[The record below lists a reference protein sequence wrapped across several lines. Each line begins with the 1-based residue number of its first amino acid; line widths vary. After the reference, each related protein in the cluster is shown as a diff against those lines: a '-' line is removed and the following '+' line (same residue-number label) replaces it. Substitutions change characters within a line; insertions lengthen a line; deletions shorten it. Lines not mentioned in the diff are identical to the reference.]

1 VTAWLGTLALAL
13 LAGGAF
19 AAATAAGVALAWPL
33 LRARLRASHPSVGAT
48 AALVAAAAPI
58 VLPAI
63 LVALCFAPG
72 LLSLVGLHA
81 DHCIQHPEHPHLCV
95 VHPIALLGASL
106 AALLFA
112 GGGAAIAAAVAGTLA
127 LARWRRRIAGLRLG
141 ATGALA
147 PDVRVVD
154 SERPFSL
161 TAAGRRPEIFVSTS
175 LLAALSPEQLEAVV
189 EHERAHAR
197 RRDGVRVLL
206 ARALSLVH
214 WPRTRR
220 RLLAD
225 LSLFTERACDE
236 EAGGRLR
243 DRLRVAEAIVAVERV
258 LGAAAAPAHPALLAF
273 GGSSVG
279 ERVAA
284 LLEPAPGLPS
294 RRIRVVVVAAL
305 LPAAWW
311 IADPLHH
318 ATEHLLGLLFGAR

>member
-13 LAGGAF
+13 LAGGVF

-33 LRARLRASHPSVGAT
+33 LRRGLRPRHPALGAVV
-48 AALVAAAAPI
+48 ALLAAAAPI
-58 VLPAI
+58 VLPAA

-72 LLSLVGLHA
+72 VLGLVGLHA
-81 DHCIQHPEHPHLCV
+81 DHCIQHPEHPHLCL
-95 VHPIALLGASL
+95 VHPIALLGTSL

-112 GGGAAIAAAVAGTLA
+112 GGGAAVAAAVAGWLA

-225 LSLFTERACDE
+225 LALFTERACDE
-236 EAGGRLR
+236 EAGRRLH

-258 LGAAAAPAHPALLAF
+258 VGDAGAPAHPALLAF

-284 LLEPAPGLPS
+284 LLEPAPRPPS
-294 RRIRVVVVAAL
+294 RRTAVVAAAAL
-305 LPAAWW
+305 LPGAWW
-311 IADPLHH
+311 IVDPLHH